1 MDELV
6 RFILVGFGVFGM
18 LHGCYSMLM
27 SYRARDWDLVAG
39 YIDEDDFYVSKDDE
53 AEWFH
58 ALVRYHY
65 KYKNITYK
73 GKRIAF
79 GFAHSTLEGLV
90 LKPYLEVTRLK
101 PVTPVFV
108 NPKKPKV
115 ATLLVGLK
123 PFHWYQLAA
132 FTAYNVFVHYLVL
145 NAP

>member
-1 MDELV
+1 
-6 RFILVGFGVFGM
+6 
-18 LHGCYSMLM
+18 M

-53 AEWFH
+53 EEWFH

-73 GKRIAF
+73 SKRIAF

-101 PVTPVFV
+101 PVAPVFV
-108 NPKKPKV
+108 NPKNPKV

-123 PFHWYQLAA
+123 SFHFYQLAA
-132 FTAYNVFVHYLVL
+132 FAVYNAFVHYLVL